1 MIAEVF
7 FIRKYME
14 KAIQN
19 RYKKLYI
26 FLDAIK
32 VVDILKK
39 NVKVTW
45 NVDIA
50 CEDIWHLSSYRKL
63 IVLLHIAKSANVV
76 AHNLAK
82 VSISLSHELCWKR
95 GFQVEL

>member
-50 CEDIWHLSSYRKL
+50 CEDI
-63 IVLLHIAKSANVV
+63 
-76 AHNLAK
+76 
-82 VSISLSHELCWKR
+82 
-95 GFQVEL
+95 